1 MLIDQLFPWLS
12 WLQLDEIYVA
22 DHTLILMLTSMP
34 NESVCPLCARP
45 SAAIHSRYERR
56 IADLPC
62 AGMAIRLQVQV
73 RKFFC
78 HNPPCKRAVFS
89 ERLPTLVAPYSR
101 RTYRLQAEQHQ
112 LGLELGG
119 EVGART
125 AQRQGMPV
133 SGDTL
138 LRLVREPTVPL
149 QPTPRVLGVDD
160 WAMCKGQTYGTILVN
175 LETHRPVD
183 LLADRSADT
192 LARWLAEHPGVEI
205 ISRDR
210 ANDYIEGA
218 SRGAPDAIQVAD
230 RFHLL
235 QNVREIVQRLLD
247 RHQAALRAA
256 MAACESAEDGSVV
269 PAPTVAVLPEVLPL
283 VQQKDSSL
291 DLSGTPSDASTIARP
306 IVPPKPT
313 KAEQQRAASQARR
326 LARYNTVRELHA
338 AGMSQRQIVR
348 QLGMS
353 IRTVRRFVMADQFP
367 QRATRRK
374 LPSKLDPFLPY
385 LRQRLAAGQDNAM
398 QLWRELRDQHGYT
411 GSRPLV
417 SRWVAHHR
425 HLCPKPSPDQPQPR
439 RRGKPPAS
447 VAVPPKQRVLSARQ
461 AAWLLVRR
469 PEDLRE
475 EEQQRLKRLCHHC
488 AEVQTA
494 YTLVQ
499 EFIQMVRQRS
509 ATRFEEWLSRT
520 EASGIPELQVFVAG
534 LRRDYAAV
542 VAALSLPYSN
552 GQVEGQVNRLKLI
565 KRSMYGRANFDLL
578 RRRVL
583 AA

>member
-1 MLIDQLFPWLS
+1 
-12 WLQLDEIYVA
+12 
-22 DHTLILMLTSMP
+22 
-34 NESVCPLCARP
+34 
-45 SAAIHSRYERR
+45 
-56 IADLPC
+56 
-62 AGMAIRLQVQV
+62 MAVRLQVQV

-78 HNPPCKRAVFS
+78 RNPQCVRVVFS
-89 ERLPTLVAPYSR
+89 ERLPAMVAAYAR
-101 RTYRLQAEQHQ
+101 RTYRLKAEQRQ
-112 LGLELGG
+112 LGLDLGG

-125 AQRQGMPV
+125 AQRQGMAV

-138 LRLVREPTVPL
+138 LRLVRQPPL
-149 QPTPRVLGVDD
+149 PERPTPRILGVDD
-160 WAMCKGQTYGTILVN
+160 WSLRKGQTYGTILVD

-183 LLADRSADT
+183 LLADRTAET

-210 ANDYIEGA
+210 ANEYIEGA
-218 SRGAPDAIQVAD
+218 SRGAPNAIQVAD

-256 MAACESAEDGSVV
+256 TAARDAAEDG
-269 PAPTVAVLPEVLPL
+269 AVLPEGQPPLP
-283 VQQKDSSL
+283 QECSPIDSSA
-291 DLSGTPSDASTIARP
+291 TPPEPSAAERP
-306 IVPPKPT
+306 IVSSKAT

-326 LARYNTVRELHA
+326 LARYNMVRDLYA
-338 AGMSQRQIVR
+338 SGMSQRQIVR

-353 IRTVRRFVMADQFP
+353 IRTVRRFAIADQFP

-374 LPSKLDPFLPY
+374 MASKLDPFLPY
-385 LRQRLAAGQDNAM
+385 LQQQLTAGQDNAM
-398 QLWRELRDQHGYT
+398 QLWRQLREQYGYT

-417 SRWVAHHR
+417 SRWVAMHR
-425 HLCPKPSPDQPQPR
+425 HLCPKPRPDQPRPR
-439 RRGKPPAS
+439 RRGKPPGPVS
-447 VAVPPKQRVLSARQ
+447 VQPKQRVLSARQ
-461 AAWLLVRR
+461 AAWLFVRR
-469 PEDLRE
+469 PQDLGE
-475 EEQQRLKRLCHHC
+475 EEQQRLQRLCHHC
-488 AEVQTA
+488 TDVQTA

-499 EFIQMVRQRS
+499 EFIQMVKQRS
-509 ATRFEEWLSRT
+509 ATRFDDWLSRT
-520 EASGIPELQVFVAG
+520 EASGIPELQDFGAG

-565 KRSMYGRANFDLL
+565 KRSMYGRASFDLL

>member
-1 MLIDQLFPWLS
+1 
-12 WLQLDEIYVA
+12 
-22 DHTLILMLTSMP
+22 
-34 NESVCPLCARP
+34 
-45 SAAIHSRYERR
+45 
-56 IADLPC
+56 
-62 AGMAIRLQVQV
+62 
-73 RKFFC
+73 
-78 HNPPCKRAVFS
+78 
-89 ERLPTLVAPYSR
+89 
-101 RTYRLQAEQHQ
+101 
-112 LGLELGG
+112 
-119 EVGART
+119 
-125 AQRQGMPV
+125 
-133 SGDTL
+133 
-138 LRLVREPTVPL
+138 
-149 QPTPRVLGVDD
+149 
-160 WAMCKGQTYGTILVN
+160 MCKGQTYGTILVN

-256 MAACESAEDGSVV
+256 MAACESADDGSVV
-269 PAPTVAVLPEVLPL
+269 SAPTVAVLPEVLPL

-291 DLSGTPSDASTIARP
+291 DLSGTPSDASATARP

-367 QRATRRK
+367 QRATPRK

-385 LRQRLAAGQDNAM
+385 LQQRLAAGQDNAM
-398 QLWRELRDQHGYT
+398 QLWRELRDQYGYT

-425 HLCPKPSPDQPQPR
+425 HLCPKPSPDLPQPR

-475 EEQQRLKRLCHHC
+475 EQQQRLKRLCHHC

>member
-12 WLQLDEIYVA
+12 WLQLDELHVA
-22 DHTLILMLTSMP
+22 EQTLTLILTSMP
-34 NESVCPLCARP
+34 NESSCPLCARS

-78 HNPPCKRAVFS
+78 RNPHCTRMVFS
-89 ERLPTLVAPYSR
+89 ERLPMVAAAYGR

-112 LGLELGG
+112 LGLDLGG

-138 LRLVREPTVPL
+138 LRLVREPAVAMP
-149 QPTPRVLGVDD
+149 PTPRVLGVDD
-160 WAMCKGQTYGTILVN
+160 WAMCKRQTYGTILVD
-175 LETHRPVD
+175 LETHRPVE
-183 LLADRSADT
+183 LLADRSAET

-256 MAACESAEDGSVV
+256 TAAGDTAEDGKMVS
-269 PAPTVAVLPEVLPL
+269 ASTGAALPEVQPS
-283 VQQKDSSL
+283 VQQEHISIE
-291 DLSGTPSDASTIARP
+291 LSVTPPDAAAAERP
-306 IVPPKPT
+306 IAPSKPT

-326 LARYNTVRELHA
+326 LARYNMVRELHA

-353 IRTVRRFVMADQFP
+353 IRTVRRFVMADEFP
-367 QRATRRK
+367 KRATRRK
-374 LPSKLDPFLPY
+374 VPSKLDPFLPY
-385 LRQRLAAGQDNAM
+385 LQQQLAAGQGNAM
-398 QLWRELRDQHGYT
+398 QLWRDLRDQYGYT

-417 SRWVAHHR
+417 SRWVAMHR
-425 HLCPKPSPDQPQPR
+425 HLCPKRPPDQPPR
-439 RRGKPPAS
+439 RRRSKPPAP
-447 VAVPPKQRVLSARQ
+447 VPVPPKQRVLSARQ

-469 PEDLRE
+469 PEDLSE
-475 EEQQRLKRLCHHC
+475 EEQQRLKCLCNHC
-488 AEVQTA
+488 AEIHTA

-499 EFIQMVRQRS
+499 EFIQMVKQRR
-509 ATRFEEWLSRT
+509 ATRFGDWLSRT
-520 EASGIPELQVFVAG
+520 EASGIPELRDFIAG